1 MDHLHVNLSLNAHS
15 HLSATTAVF
24 AIQCVTFTSISFCIR
39 ANQTFFLMI
48 SYTSVQLFKYFQL
61 KWLPFLDS
69 MLSCIN

>member
-39 ANQTFFLMI
+39 ANQTFFFNDFLYI
-48 SYTSVQLFKYFQL
+48 CATFQVFSVEVAA
-61 KWLPFLDS
+61 FLDS